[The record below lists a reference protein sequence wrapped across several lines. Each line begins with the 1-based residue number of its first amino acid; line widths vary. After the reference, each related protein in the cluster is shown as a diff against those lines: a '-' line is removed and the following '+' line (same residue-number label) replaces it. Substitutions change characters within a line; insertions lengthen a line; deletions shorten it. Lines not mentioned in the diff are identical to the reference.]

1 MEKNILNKDFRRDF
15 IELLLDAG
23 FNDEEANKLVSSKYK
38 EKLKIEVVKRLK
50 EVTSLIE
57 KEEYDKVKEYYL
69 AFSPSGDGYGCD
81 NNYIDFS
88 YLFPAD
94 DEYGNRYIN
103 DLGDVINELS
113 E

>member
-1 MEKNILNKDFRRDF
+1 MEKNILHKDFRRDF

-57 KEEYDKVKEYYL
+57 KEEYDKVKECL
-69 AFSPSGDGYGCD
+69 AFSPSGDGCN

>member
-1 MEKNILNKDFRRDF
+1 MEKNILHKDFRRDF

-38 EKLKIEVVKRLK
+38 EKLKKEVVKRLK

-57 KEEYDKVKEYYL
+57 KEEYGKVKEYYL
-69 AFSPSGDGYGCD
+69 AFSPSGDGYGCN

-88 YLFPAD
+88 YLFPT
-94 DEYGNRYIN
+94 DEHWGSDIE

>member
-1 MEKNILNKDFRRDF
+1 MEKNILHKDFRRDF

-69 AFSPSGDGYGCD
+69 AFSPSGDGCD

-88 YLFPAD
+88 YLFPT
-94 DEYGNRYIN
+94 DEHGRSYIE

-113 E
+113 K

>member
-1 MEKNILNKDFRRDF
+1 MEKNILHKDFRRDF

-38 EKLKIEVVKRLK
+38 EKLKKEVVKRLK

-57 KEEYDKVKEYYL
+57 KEEYGKVKEYYL
-69 AFSPSGDGYGCD
+69 AFSPSEDGYGCN

-88 YLFPAD
+88 YLFPT
-94 DEYGNRYIN
+94 DEHGGSDIE

>member
-1 MEKNILNKDFRRDF
+1 MEKNILHKDFRREF
-15 IELLLDAG
+15 IELLLDKG
-23 FNDEEANKLVSSKYK
+23 YDEEEANKLVSSKYK
-38 EKLKIEVVKRLK
+38 EKLKKEVVKRLK

-57 KEEYDKVKEYYL
+57 KEEYDKVKECL
-69 AFSPSGDGYGCD
+69 AFLPSGYGYD

-113 E
+113 K

>member
-1 MEKNILNKDFRRDF
+1 MEKNILNKNFRRDF

-38 EKLKIEVVKRLK
+38 EKLKEEVVKRLK

-57 KEEYDKVKEYYL
+57 KEEYDKVKECL
-69 AFSPSGDGYGCD
+69 AFSPSGDGYGFE

-94 DEYGNRYIN
+94 DEYGNREIN
-103 DLGDVINELS
+103 DLSDVIYELS
-113 E
+113 K

>member
-1 MEKNILNKDFRRDF
+1 MEKNILHKDFRRDF

-57 KEEYDKVKEYYL
+57 KEEYDKVKECL
-69 AFSPSGDGYGCD
+69 AFSPAGDGYGCN

-88 YLFPAD
+88 YLIPAD

>member
-1 MEKNILNKDFRRDF
+1 MEKNILHKDFRRDF

-38 EKLKIEVVKRLK
+38 EKLKTEVVKRLK

-57 KEEYDKVKEYYL
+57 KEEYDKVKECL

>member
-1 MEKNILNKDFRRDF
+1 MEKNILHKDFRRDF

-57 KEEYDKVKEYYL
+57 KEEYDKVKECL
-69 AFSPSGDGYGCD
+69 AFSPSGDGYGCN

-94 DEYGNRYIN
+94 EHGISYIE

-113 E
+113 K

>member
-1 MEKNILNKDFRRDF
+1 MEKNILHKDFRRDF

-38 EKLKIEVVKRLK
+38 EKLKEEVVKRLK
-50 EVTSLIE
+50 KVTSLIE
-57 KEEYDKVKEYYL
+57 KEEYDKVKECL

-81 NNYIDFS
+81 NSYIDFS

-94 DEYGNRYIN
+94 DEYGRSDIE
-103 DLGDVINELS
+103 DLGDVIKELS

>member
-1 MEKNILNKDFRRDF
+1 MEKDILNKHFRRDF
-15 IELLLDAG
+15 IEILLDAG

-38 EKLKIEVVKRLK
+38 EKLKEEVVKRLK

-57 KEEYDKVKEYYL
+57 KEEYDKVKECL
-69 AFSPSGDGYGCD
+69 AFSPSGDGYGLE
-81 NNYIDFS
+81 NYYIDFS

-94 DEYGNRYIN
+94 DEHGNRYIN
-103 DLGDVINELS
+103 DLNDVINELT

>member
-1 MEKNILNKDFRRDF
+1 MEKNILNRDFRRDF

-23 FNDEEANKLVSSKYK
+23 FNDKEANKLVSSKYK
-38 EKLKIEVVKRLK
+38 EKLKEEVVKRLK

-57 KEEYDKVKEYYL
+57 KEEYDKVKECL

-81 NNYIDFS
+81 NHYIDFS
-88 YLFPAD
+88 YLFSAND
-94 DEYGNRYIN
+94 GSGNEYIN

-113 E
+113 K